1 MSSSSKSEELEF
13 KSELAANDAATFLE
27 NLAKSLR
34 EGSTLLESG
43 DQSLSMHIGP
53 TVEVELEA
61 KSKPEKGKGAIELKI
76 SWETEP
82 VPETARTLEIVPG
95 ALVPAAAD

>member
-1 MSSSSKSEELEF
+1 MSSSKEELEF
-13 KSELAANDAATFLE
+13 KSEVPAAEAAAFLE

-43 DQSLSMHIGP
+43 DQSLSLRIGS
-53 TVEVELEA
+53 TVELELEA
-61 KSKPEKGKGAIELKI
+61 SSKPEKGKGEIELKI
-76 SWETEP
+76 SWETDP
-82 VPETARTLEIVPG
+82 ITAAPRTLEIVPG

>member
-1 MSSSSKSEELEF
+1 MSSDKEELVF
-13 KSELAANDAATFLE
+13 KSEVPAAEAAAFLE

-34 EGSTLLESG
+34 EGSMLLESG
-43 DQSLSMHIGP
+43 DQSLSLHIGQ

-61 KSKPEKGKGAIELKI
+61 KAKPEKGKGAIELKI

-82 VPETARTLEIVPG
+82 LAVAPDTLEIVPG
-95 ALVPAAAD
+95 ALVRAASD

>member
-1 MSSSSKSEELEF
+1 V
-13 KSELAANDAATFLE
+13 AAGEAAAFLE
-27 NLAKSLR
+27 NIAKSLR

-43 DQSLSMHIGP
+43 DQSLSLRIGP
-53 TVEVELEA
+53 TVEMELEA
-61 KSKPEKGKGAIELKI
+61 KSKPEKGKGSIELKI

-82 VPETARTLEIVPG
+82 VAESPRTLEIVPG